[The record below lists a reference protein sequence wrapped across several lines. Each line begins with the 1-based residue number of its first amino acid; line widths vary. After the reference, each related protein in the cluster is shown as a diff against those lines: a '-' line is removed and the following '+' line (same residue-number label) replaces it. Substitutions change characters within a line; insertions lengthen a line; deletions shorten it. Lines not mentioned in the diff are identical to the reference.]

1 MDKLPPEAKAD
12 IMSTLVFSE
21 ETKDLWTCLLNLTS
35 LVYKELEGNEVPI
48 SKEMLLEYYKDMG
61 WSEKEIK

>member
-1 MDKLPPEAKAD
+1 M
-12 IMSTLVFSE
+12 
-21 ETKDLWTCLLNLTS
+21 LLNLTT

-61 WSEKEIK
+61 CYTFHSAVSKQY